1 MSTEPALQ
9 GRVAVVTGAGRG
21 LGREIARAF
30 ARAGAKL
37 VLAARSES
45 ELDAVALELKRLGC
59 HVLPKATDVTD
70 TADVEALIAAPL
82 ERWGR
87 VDILVNNAGLTHGA
101 AGRKIATILDVE
113 DWFWESTFAT
123 NVRGPFLTMRAV
135 MPAMLGQHSGVVIN
149 ITSSLSHRAI
159 EGNVPYGT
167 SKAALEAMTLSVESE
182 FGQHGVRVNLLHPG
196 GPVDTGIFNDTY
208 RPRPGSELLRPE
220 IIGPPAVWLASD
232 AAADIHGQVINARS
246 WTEERKA

>member
-1 MSTEPALQ
+1 MRSRSSSVMSTEPALQ

-45 ELDAVALELKRLGC
+45 ELDAVAIELKRLGC
-59 HVLPKATDVTD
+59 DVLPKTTDVTD

-82 ERWGR
+82 DRWGR

-123 NVRGPFLTMRAV
+123 N
-135 MPAMLGQHSGVVIN
+135 
-149 ITSSLSHRAI
+149 
-159 EGNVPYGT
+159 
-167 SKAALEAMTLSVESE
+167 
-182 FGQHGVRVNLLHPG
+182 
-196 GPVDTGIFNDTY
+196 
-208 RPRPGSELLRPE
+208 
-220 IIGPPAVWLASD
+220 
-232 AAADIHGQVINARS
+232 
-246 WTEERKA
+246 